1 MMRILI
7 TGVPGSGK
15 TTCIRKIA
23 EHLED
28 RRLAGFYTRELRESG
43 ERVGFELAGFDGRQ
57 QILAHTAIPG
67 RYRVG
72 KYGVD
77 IAGFEEYLSSLTLPS
92 GKDCVIVIDEI
103 GKMECLSPLFR
114 EMITRLL
121 DDGCLLVATI
131 AKRGDRFIEEIKRR
145 DDAMLFELTR
155 ENRDI
160 LPGRIIETIT
170 GE

>member
-15 TTCIRKIA
+15 TTCIREIA
-23 EHLED
+23 DHLED
-28 RRLAGFYTRELRESG
+28 RQPAGFYTRELRKSG
-43 ERVGFELAGFDGRQ
+43 ARVGFVLVGFDGRQ
-57 QILAHTAIPG
+57 RTLAHTAIPS
-67 RYRVG
+67 RHRVG

-77 IAGFEEYLSSLTLPS
+77 IAGFEEFLTSLTLSS
-92 GKDCVIVIDEI
+92 GKDCVIIIDEI

-114 EMITRLL
+114 DLIIRIL

-131 AKRGDRFIEEIKRR
+131 AKRGGRFIEEIKTR
-145 DDAMLFELTR
+145 DDVMLFELTR

-160 LPGRIIETIT
+160 LPGRIIEKISR
-170 GE
+170 E